1 MILFGR
7 YRSPFTR
14 RVAISLRLLGMQY
27 EHKPITTWTH
37 LEEVRGLNPV
47 GRIPALQLDTGEVLV
62 DSYAILDYLDQFAG
76 PARALV
82 PAQEPARHQVLR
94 VVAVAMGAMEKV
106 VAALYAHTMCPPEK
120 VHQPWV
126 KHNEDQAASSFAW
139 LNAHFADLY
148 KDAGNPGATP
158 TQAEITAVV
167 TVDFARIVN
176 PPLAAVGRY
185 PALDALVLYCDQ
197 LPAFAATLP
206 VAGVDQSNP
215 VLPQGA

>member
-14 RVAISLRLLGMQY
+14 RVAISLQLLGMPY

-37 LEEVRGLNPV
+37 LDEVRALNPV
-47 GRIPALQLDTGEVLV
+47 GRIPALQLDSGEVLF
-62 DSYAILDYLDQFAG
+62 DSYAILDYLDQLAG

-82 PAQEPARHQVLR
+82 PAQEPARHQVQR
-94 VVAVAMGAMEKV
+94 VVACAMGAMEKV

-126 KHNEDQAASSFAW
+126 RHNEDQAASSFAW
-139 LNAHFADLY
+139 LDAHFAGQ
-148 KDAGNPGATP
+148 DAGNAGATP
-158 TQAEITAVV
+158 TQAEITTVV

-176 PPLAAVGRY
+176 PPLAALGRY
-185 PALDALVLYCDQ
+185 PALDALVLHCDK

-215 VLPQGA
+215 VLPQAA